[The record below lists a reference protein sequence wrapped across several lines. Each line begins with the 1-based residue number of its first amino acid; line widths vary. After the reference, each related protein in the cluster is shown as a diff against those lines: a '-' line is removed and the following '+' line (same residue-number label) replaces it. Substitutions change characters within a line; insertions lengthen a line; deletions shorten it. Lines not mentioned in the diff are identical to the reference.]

1 MTLLLVVAI
10 LPWALSL
17 TIRFGAEHI
26 DRRLS
31 PQTAVVLFPLLA
43 VVTAFAV
50 ASSMAA
56 LAAVLLASG
65 ETVQVVLGIATTA
78 WILWRLFEVAQ
89 HVRRVIVGSSVASE
103 FGVEA
108 RESGG
113 IVLVET
119 DMPDAFAVPS
129 GGGAV
134 VITTGLAHALSDNE
148 LRAVIEHEHAHLRH
162 RHSFWIQMC
171 EIAAQFDP
179 ILQPICAKV
188 RHAAERQADESAAAH
203 GRPDT
208 LSAIARIALL
218 RAHIERGPRTLAG
231 TGGDVVRR
239 VQALSEP
246 PPPRQDRRVFAA
258 GLVLILAFAVISAS
272 LFDVVQDVIA
282 PEAGE
287 VATSVFR

>member
-1 MTLLLVVAI
+1 MTLLLVVAA
-10 LPWALSL
+10 LPWLLSIGL
-17 TIRFGAEHI
+17 RFGSERI
-26 DRRLS
+26 DRRLN
-31 PQTAVVLFPLLA
+31 PQTAVVLFPLLS

-50 ASSMAA
+50 MSSMAA

-65 ETVQVVLGIATTA
+65 EIAPVALGVGIAA
-78 WILWRLFEVAQ
+78 WVLWRILEVTQ
-89 HVRRVIVGSSVASE
+89 HVRRVVVGSSIASE
-103 FGVEA
+103 FGAEA

-113 IVLVET
+113 VVLVET

-134 VITTGLAHALSDNE
+134 VITTGLAQALSDNE

-171 EIAAQFDP
+171 EIATQFDP
-179 ILQPICAKV
+179 ILQPVTARV
-188 RHAAERQADESAAAH
+188 RHAAERHADESAAAH
-203 GRPDT
+203 SRPDT

-218 RAHIERGPRTLAG
+218 RAHIERDPRTLAG

-258 GLVLILAFAVISAS
+258 GVLLILTFAVISVS

-287 VATSVFR
+287 AATSIFR

>member
-1 MTLLLVVAI
+1 MTLLLAVAA
-10 LPWALSL
+10 LPWLLSL
-17 TIRFGAEHI
+17 TLRFGAEHI
-26 DRRLS
+26 DRRLN
-31 PQTAVVLFPLLA
+31 PQTAVVLVPLLS
-43 VVTAFAV
+43 VVAAFAV
-50 ASSMAA
+50 TSSMTA

-65 ETVQVVLGIATTA
+65 EIALVVPAVVIAG
-78 WILWRLFEVAQ
+78 WLLWRIVVVTH
-89 HVRRVIVGSSVASE
+89 HVRRVIAGSSIASE
-103 FGVEA
+103 FGAEA
-108 RESGG
+108 RDSRG

-134 VITTGLAHALSDNE
+134 VITTGLAQALSDNE
-148 LRAVIEHEHAHLRH
+148 LRAVIEHEQAHLRH

-171 EIAAQFDP
+171 EIAAHFDP
-179 ILQPICAKV
+179 ILQPVTVKV
-188 RHAAERQADESAAAH
+188 RHAAERHADESAAAH
-203 GRPDT
+203 SRPDT

-231 TGGDVVRR
+231 TGGDVIRR

-258 GLVLILAFAVISAS
+258 GVLLILTFAIISVS

-287 VATSVFR
+287 TATSIFR

>member
-1 MTLLLVVAI
+1 MTLLLVVAA
-10 LPWALSL
+10 LPWLLSIGL
-17 TIRFGAEHI
+17 RFGSGHI
-26 DRRLS
+26 DRRLN
-31 PQTAVVLFPLLA
+31 PQTAVVLFPLLS

-50 ASSMAA
+50 LSSMAA

-65 ETVQVVLGIATTA
+65 AIASVALGAGIAL
-78 WILWRLFEVAQ
+78 WILWRILEVTQ
-89 HVRRVIVGSSVASE
+89 HVRRVAVGSSIASE
-103 FGVEA
+103 FGAQA

-113 IVLVET
+113 VVLVET

-134 VITTGLAHALSDNE
+134 VITTGLAQALSDNE

-171 EIAAQFDP
+171 EIATQFDP
-179 ILQPICAKV
+179 ILQPIAARV
-188 RHAAERQADESAAAH
+188 RHAAERHADESAAAH
-203 GRPDT
+203 SRPDT

-218 RAHIERGPRTLAG
+218 RAHVERGPRTLAG

-239 VQALSEP
+239 VRALSEP
-246 PPPRQDRRVFAA
+246 PPSRQDRRVFAA
-258 GLVLILAFAVISAS
+258 GVILILTFAVISVS

-282 PEAGE
+282 PETGE
-287 VATSVFR
+287 AATAIFR